1 MHPYRECVIEEPVH
15 SATHAGPLC
24 GGTNGDGG
32 FIAATH
38 VDRITCDKCKRMIAE
53 RRVGIDWREVLEELL
68 ISMVERDEDDLA
80 WRIKRTATWLVNNG
94 VTDQRIRLLAE

>member
-1 MHPYRECVIEEPVH
+1 
-15 SATHAGPLC
+15 
-24 GGTNGDGG
+24 
-32 FIAATH
+32 
-38 VDRITCDKCKRMIAE
+38 MIAE